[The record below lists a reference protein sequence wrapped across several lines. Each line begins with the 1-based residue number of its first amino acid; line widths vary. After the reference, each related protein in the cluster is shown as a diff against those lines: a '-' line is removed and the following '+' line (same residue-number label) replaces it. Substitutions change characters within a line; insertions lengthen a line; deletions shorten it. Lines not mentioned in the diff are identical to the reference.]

1 MKTKH
6 SKLITQSLLFTP
18 GPTPTPEFIRN
29 AMSNPTLHHRTV
41 EFESI
46 FENVRKH
53 LIEMLQMSEILMLA
67 SSGTGAMEAC
77 IANFS
82 SRKILSINS
91 GKFGERF
98 GSIGRAIGR
107 EVIEIINEWDTPVC
121 VESVQDMLQKHNDI
135 ECICFQICESAG
147 GLAHPYKD
155 IAKLVK
161 QHNKDIFVIADAI
174 TAMGVE
180 DIDTTHIDA
189 LIGGS
194 QKAFMLPPGLAFIG
208 LSNQAITHIEQNP
221 CGYYFNLA
229 KELKNQRKNTTAY
242 TAATTI
248 IMGVKAYFDMLHTH
262 KLTLDSIYMYSASI
276 AQASRKALKALGLHI
291 YPKVPANSM
300 SVVDT
305 SHAKDI
311 IKILKTHYNVNLAG
325 GQDRLKDKIFRI
337 NHMGFIPVHEIA
349 FVLNAI
355 ELALHELG
363 VRKFDSVANS
373 VFYSE
378 LVVDL

>member
-1 MKTKH
+1 METKY

-29 AMSNPTLHHRTV
+29 AMSNPTLHHRTA

-46 FENVRKH
+46 FENARKH
-53 LIEMLQMSEILMLA
+53 LIEMLQMPEILMLA

-77 IANFS
+77 VFNFS
-82 SRKILSINS
+82 SRKILSVNS

-107 EVIEIINEWDTPVC
+107 EVIEITNEWDTPVNI
-121 VESVQDMLQKHNDI
+121 ESIKQALEEHADI

-155 IAKLVK
+155 IAKIVK

-180 DIDTTHIDA
+180 HIDTTHIDA

-208 LSNQAITHIEQNP
+208 LSKQAISFIEENP
-221 CGYYFNLA
+221 CGYYFNLS

-242 TAATTI
+242 TATTSI
-248 IMGVKAYFDMLHTH
+248 IIGVKAYFDML
-262 KLTLDSIYMYSASI
+262 KENNLQLTDIYQYSKAISHATRMALQSID
-276 AQASRKALKALGLHI
+276 LHI
-291 YPKVPANSM
+291 YPKVPASSM
-300 SVVDT
+300 SVVD
-305 SHAKDI
+305 SIHAKDI
-311 IKILKTHYNVNLAG
+311 IKILKTHYNINIAG

-337 NHMGFIPVHEIA
+337 NHMGYVPLHEIS
-349 FVLNAI
+349 FVINAI
-355 ELALHELG
+355 ELSLQTLGIRQFSGMANRVFFETLH
-363 VRKFDSVANS
+363 
-373 VFYSE
+373 
-378 LVVDL
+378 

>member
-1 MKTKH
+1 METKH
-6 SKLITQSLLFTP
+6 SKFITQPLLFTP

-29 AMSNPTLHHRTV
+29 AMAKPTLHHRTA

-53 LIEMLQMSEILMLA
+53 LHYMLEMPEILMLA

-107 EVIEIINEWDTPVC
+107 EVIEITNEWDTPASIEAIKQILAEHV
-121 VESVQDMLQKHNDI
+121 DI
-135 ECICFQICESAG
+135 ECICFQICESSG
-147 GLAHPYKD
+147 GLTHPYKE
-155 IAKLVK
+155 IASTIKN
-161 QHNKDIFVIADAI
+161 HNKGIFVIADAI
-174 TAMGVE
+174 TAIGVE
-180 DIDTTHIDA
+180 HIDTTHIDV

-208 LSNQAITHIEQNP
+208 LSEEAIAFIEKNP

-242 TAATTI
+242 TATTSI
-248 IMGVKAYFDMLHTH
+248 IIGLQAYFDML
-262 KLTLDSIYMYSASI
+262 KENNLQLNDIYQYSKTI
-276 AQASRKALKALGLHI
+276 ANATRKALQAIDLHI
-291 YPKVPANSM
+291 YPKAPANSM
-300 SVVDT
+300 SVVD
-305 SHAKDI
+305 SIHAKDI
-311 IKILKTHYNVNLAG
+311 IKILKANYNINIAG
-325 GQDRLKDKIFRI
+325 GQDRLKDRIFRI
-337 NHMGFIPVHEIA
+337 NHMGYVPLHEIA

-355 ELALHELG
+355 ELSLQTLNIRTFNG
-363 VRKFDSVANS
+363 VANK
-373 VFYSE
+373 VFFES
-378 LVVDL
+378 LQ